1 MSLRPP
7 ALLAAILIVSACS
20 APGAELID
28 SPLVDE
34 LRTGQSSGT
43 QSFDH
48 SALDTLLSTHV
59 NAEAGHVDYTGLRDD
74 RAELDAYLSALA
86 EADATTL
93 NEDDQL
99 AMLINAYNACTLR
112 LIVDNL
118 PVESIRDISDPWG
131 EPRCEVAGYLLSLD
145 EIEHGLIRP
154 LYEDPRIHF
163 AVNCAARSCPHLA
176 EHAYTGAEVD
186 AQLDARTRASLS
198 DPKFARIEGDT
209 LYLTKIM
216 DWYGSDFTDPAY
228 QGSTTELVDYV
239 EIYTSE
245 AIRARLQNDDAPKV
259 DIVFMD
265 YDWALNTP

>member
-1 MSLRPP
+1 MSFRRP
-7 ALLAAILIVSACS
+7 ALLAALLISACS

-34 LRTGQSSGT
+34 LRTGQRSGD

-48 SALDTLLSTHV
+48 SALDALLSEHV
-59 NAEAGHVDYTGLRDD
+59 NAEAGHVDYQGIREE
-74 RAELDAYLSALA
+74 RADLDAYLSALA
-86 EADATTL
+86 RADATAL
-93 NEDDQL
+93 NEDEQL

-118 PVESIRDISDPWG
+118 PIDSIRDINDPWG
-131 EPRCEVAGYLLSLD
+131 EPRCEVAGYMLSLD
-145 EIEHGLIRP
+145 AIEHGLIRP

-176 EHAYTGAEVD
+176 ESAYTGAEID
-186 AQLDARTRASLS
+186 AQLDARTRATLS
-198 DPKFARIEGDT
+198 DTKFARIEGDT

-216 DWYGSDFTDPAY
+216 DWYGGDFTNPAY
-228 QGSTTELVDYV
+228 RGSTGERADYV

-245 AIRARLQNDDAPKV
+245 AIRARLQDENAPEV
-259 DIVFMD
+259 DVVFMD
-265 YDWALNTP
+265 YDWALNAP

>member
-1 MSLRPP
+1 MSLRTP
-7 ALLAAILIVSACS
+7 ALLSALLLSACS

-34 LRTGQSSGT
+34 LRTGQRSGT

-59 NAEAGHVDYTGLRDD
+59 NAEAGHVDYQGLSDD

-86 EADATTL
+86 EIDATAFD
-93 NEDDQL
+93 EDEQL

-118 PVESIRDISDPWG
+118 PVDSIRDIDDPWG
-131 EPRCEVAGYLLSLD
+131 KPRCEVAGYTLSLD

-154 LYEDPRIHF
+154 LYQDPRIHF

-176 EHAYTGAEVD
+176 ESAYTGAQIN

-216 DWYGSDFTDPAY
+216 DWYGGDFIDPAFE
-228 QGSTTELVDYV
+228 GSTTELVDYV
-239 EIYTSE
+239 ELYTTE
-245 AIRARLQNDDAPKV
+245 AIRARLQDDDASPV
-259 DIVFMD
+259 NIVFMD
-265 YDWALNTP
+265 YDWSLNSP